1 MKKKIKEM
9 FIEKSDRF
17 AGYTHL
23 VVVTEDGDEYIS
35 EGDYCG
41 GIPVT
46 SWHKL
51 EIKKEEV

>member
-1 MKKKIKEM
+1 M